1 MNKEVFSVMA
11 TTGSEPVLE
20 QGKGPRI
27 VQCEETIQSILAALE
42 DAGCRRI
49 LEETTKKPLT
59 TSEISN
65 RCHLPLSTSYRKV
78 HTLTEA
84 GLLAERTRLPRSGKK
99 TKEYSHSIQSVTV
112 PVDAGGGDPTGI
124 LIRTSSDDTEGE

>member
-1 MNKEVFSVMA
+1 MNEEVLSVMA
-11 TTGSEPVLE
+11 TVGPEPVTE
-20 QGKGPRI
+20 RGDGPKI
-27 VQCEETIQSILAALE
+27 VQSEETKQSILAALE

-49 LEETTKKPLT
+49 LEETSEEPLT
-59 TSEISN
+59 TSEIAS

-78 HTLTEA
+78 HSLAEA

-112 PVDAGGGDPTGI
+112 PVDTGGERPGI
-124 LIRTSSDDTEGE
+124 LIRTSPDDPAVE